1 MKKTRKITID
11 GRAIRLPTATANIV
25 CTTEERKTAM

>member
-1 MKKTRKITID
+1 MKKNKKNNDRW
-11 GRAIRLPTATANIV
+11 RAIRLPTATANIV